1 MDLVDTWHHP
11 IIDNYAFLECFWNHP
26 NVLFVMPIQ
35 AKVKFASMF
44 YFLEEK
50 DYIWQCWHLKRNII
64 TEHHMG
70 LLIWEQQKGCD
81 FQKSET
87 SVPLKNKF
95 LFSFCFPS
103 TYKPH
108 SLIRLLASLVSSNK
122 KEWLIALGRTKSHRV
137 AQLLTL
143 LSQPL
148 AYKSCSD
155 SCPCGGRGPT
165 DGRHSAHSPA
175 DINSSQSSHSI

>member
-1 MDLVDTWHHP
+1 MFLKSSQCVVC
-11 IIDNYAFLECFWNHP
+11 YAYSSKSQICFY
-26 NVLFVMPIQ
+26 VLF
-35 AKVKFASMF
+35 SGGN
-44 YFLEEK
+44 
-50 DYIWQCWHLKRNII
+50 DYIWHCWHLKKKTLLQKNAIWDC
-64 TEHHMG
+64 
-70 LLIWEQQKGCD
+70 LIWEQQKWCD

-87 SVPLKNKF
+87 SVPLKDKF

-148 AYKSCSD
+148 TYKSCSD